1 MNSSGVRASTKE
13 WNMVKFTDAA
23 AQKVLGLLKAE
34 KRLNPV
40 LRMAID
46 GRGPG
51 GFVYNLRFVEEDERA
66 VDDVV
71 VDAGGF
77 KVFIDA
83 KSAPN
88 LSGAT
93 VNYVTGPQGSGFRFE
108 NPNPLWA
115 DSRAAAVQ
123 RVLDEEINP
132 AVAQHGGSV
141 TLLDVKDDV
150 VYIALGGGCQG
161 CGMADVTLKQGIEVQ
176 IKAAVPDI
184 RQIVDST
191 DHAGGT
197 NPYYRPAKGGQS
209 PYA

>member
-1 MNSSGVRASTKE
+1 MIKV
-13 WNMVKFTDAA
+13 TDAA
-23 AQKVLGLLKAE
+23 AHKVLGLLKAE
-34 KRLNPV
+34 KRV
-40 LRMAID
+40 GAALRMAID

-51 GFVYNLRFVEEDERA
+51 GFIYNLRLVQENERA

-83 KSAPN
+83 QSAPN

-93 VNYVTGPQGSGFRFE
+93 VDYVEGPQESGFKFE
-108 NPNPLWA
+108 NPNPLWT
-115 DSRAAAVQ
+115 DSKAAAVQ

-141 TLLDVKDDV
+141 TLLDVKDDI

-161 CGMADVTLKQGIEVQ
+161 CGMVDVTLKQGIEVR
-176 IKAAVPDI
+176 IKEAVPEI

-209 PYA
+209 PLA